1 MVIVG
6 FYQLF
11 VELCEARGVAPTSV
25 AGAAGLDKSIVS
37 YWKKHP
43 NAKIKLET
51 LKKIAAAL
59 NVPITSLMTQDATV
73 DTSTDLAEYCTR
85 YEVCLNV
92 VCDDSGVPD
101 HIKRVVQETRPD
113 KQEVENALFVV
124 AVKAAHSGDEDG
136 FRSALSE
143 LSAKGRQE
151 ALKRIKEMAYV
162 PDYQK
167 EKAPPAAP
175 QEAPEG
181 E

>member
-1 MVIVG
+1 MG

-59 NVPITSLMTQDATV
+59 DVPIASLMTQESAIDASV
-73 DTSTDLAEYCTR
+73 DLVESFARLNA
-85 YEVCLNV
+85 CLNT
-92 VCDDSGVPD
+92 VCTDSGVPD

-113 KQEVENALFVV
+113 LQDVKNALFVV
-124 AVKAAHSGDEDG
+124 AVKAAHSRDEDG

>member
-1 MVIVG
+1 MG

-59 NVPITSLMTQDATV
+59 DVPIASLMTQESAIDASV
-73 DTSTDLAEYCTR
+73 DLVESFARLNA
-85 YEVCLNV
+85 CLNT
-92 VCDDSGVPD
+92 VCTDSGVPD

-113 KQEVENALFVV
+113 LQDVKNALFVV

>member
-1 MVIVG
+1 MTTG
-6 FYQLF
+6 QLIKLNRK
-11 VELCEARGVAPTSV
+11 E
-25 AGAAGLDKSIVS
+25 AGLTQKELG
-37 YWKKHP
+37 
-43 NAKIKLET
+43 AKLGIAYQTLAQWENDLRKPKVET
-51 LKKIAAAL
+51 LQRIAAAL

>member
-1 MVIVG
+1 MTTG
-6 FYQLF
+6 QLIKLNRK
-11 VELCEARGVAPTSV
+11 E
-25 AGAAGLDKSIVS
+25 AGLTQKELG
-37 YWKKHP
+37 
-43 NAKIKLET
+43 AKLGIAYQTLAQWENDLRKPKVET
-51 LKKIAAAL
+51 LQRIAAAL
-59 NVPITSLMTQDATV
+59 NVPITSLMTQESAIDASV
-73 DTSTDLAEYCTR
+73 DLVESFARLNA
-85 YEVCLNV
+85 CLNT
-92 VCDDSGVPD
+92 VCTDSGVPD

-113 KQEVENALFVV
+113 LQDVKNALFVV

>member
-1 MVIVG
+1 MTTG
-6 FYQLF
+6 QLIKLNRK
-11 VELCEARGVAPTSV
+11 E
-25 AGAAGLDKSIVS
+25 AGLTQKELG
-37 YWKKHP
+37 
-43 NAKIKLET
+43 AKLGIAYQTLAQWENDLRKPKVET
-51 LKKIAAAL
+51 LQRIAAAL
-59 NVPITSLMTQDATV
+59 DVPIASLMTQESAIDASV
-73 DTSTDLAEYCTR
+73 DLVESFARLNA
-85 YEVCLNV
+85 CLNT
-92 VCDDSGVPD
+92 VCTDSGVPD

-113 KQEVENALFVV
+113 LQDVKNALFVV

>member
-1 MVIVG
+1 MESIRILRKEKGWTQEQLADAVGMKRAVISKYESGMVSPSFDMI
-6 FYQLF
+6 Q
-11 VELCEARGVAPTSV
+11 
-25 AGAAGLDKSIVS
+25 
-37 YWKKHP
+37 
-43 NAKIKLET
+43 
-51 LKKIAAAL
+51 KIAAAL

-85 YEVCLNV
+85 YEACLNV

-124 AVKAAHSGDEDG
+124 AVKAAHSRDEDG

>member
-1 MVIVG
+1 MG

-11 VELCEARGVAPTSV
+11 VELCEDSRALRTSV

-51 LKKIAAAL
+51 LKKIAAA
-59 NVPITSLMTQDATV
+59 PECADHQLMTQDATV

-151 ALKRIKEMAYV
+151 ASNALKKWAYV